1 MHCKSHQCKND
12 PRGLPEVREA
22 QVEWLVGSVQA
33 GQEHAARRRK
43 TLPGNS
49 RRYGHTLSQNQIR
62 DPFLDEGFLALN
74 AADQGSL
81 QVPSCMYQIKACHQ
95 LLLLCIH
102 LAPVAAPQQLSTPT
116 LSQAVLSKSCPVA
129 HSQQQNTAYLF
140 VHHRNDRI
148 CPALCLEL
156 CPSCFC
162 VRDLINEH
170 LGLQGLQLLHV

>member
-1 MHCKSHQCKND
+1 MLLTCLKPNHSQAAVTGSPEVIWGREKLLIFHFKGKKRKRNWWVGFLCSEKFVLTKLKCILSAESLTTCSLGWGTEMHCKSHQCKND

-74 AADQGSL
+74 AAD
-81 QVPSCMYQIKACHQ
+81 
-95 LLLLCIH
+95 
-102 LAPVAAPQQLSTPT
+102 
-116 LSQAVLSKSCPVA
+116 
-129 HSQQQNTAYLF
+129 
-140 VHHRNDRI
+140 
-148 CPALCLEL
+148 
-156 CPSCFC
+156 
-162 VRDLINEH
+162 
-170 LGLQGLQLLHV
+170 